1 MSHFWW
7 KEDHFMHIE
16 CCYLLHHQGKI
27 EIYLWFLTNIEF
39 HFVDLWGFF
48 HLFCCSS
55 SLRASGPIFKFFLI
69 RTSPQLVSG

>member
-27 EIYLWFLTNIEF
+27 ETHLWFLTETEF
-39 HFVDLWGFF
+39 DLWVCVVC
-48 HLFCCSS
+48 LFCYPS
-55 SLRASGPIFKFFLI
+55 SLKASGPVFKFFLI